1 MVTREQEGGKGK
13 GGVERTRSEGV
24 REMLDDGIKC
34 FCDSKME
41 KGEKECCDMCSGW
54 FHLKCMG
61 MKKGAGIMKVKE
73 FVMPFLCGL
82 SYAEDKGGDC
92 GTKKGVGW
100 GSE

>member
-1 MVTREQEGGKGK
+1 
-13 GGVERTRSEGV
+13 
-24 REMLDDGIKC
+24 MLDNGIKC

-41 KGEKECCDMCSGW
+41 KGEKVCCDVCFGW

-61 MKKGAGIMKVKE
+61 MKKGAGITKGKG
-73 FVMPFLCGL
+73 FVMPLLCRL

-92 GTKKGVGW
+92 ETKKGVGH